1 MHSDFLLSTVVLTLS
16 LIFLEGI
23 NVVTG
28 EGVIFNFR
36 ELFTDSWKN
45 LYLRLKGTFELF
57 LDEDLEKKYGG
68 KSK

>member
-28 EGVIFNFR
+28 EDAIFDFKKFLS
-36 ELFTDSWKN
+36 EIWVN
-45 LYLRLKGTFELF
+45 LCTRLQETFDFF
-57 LDEDLEKKYGG
+57 LQDLKTKYGG
-68 KSK
+68 GPK